1 MAQEIEFIRNGKRVS
16 VKDFGPTES
25 LLDYLRLTEDSYGT
39 KEGCGEGDCGACTVV
54 LGRQLNGKMHYRP
67 VNSCIYFLGMANGQE
82 IITVDDLAKQ
92 GEDLHP
98 VQQSMVNHH
107 AAQCGFCTPG
117 FVMALFALYHN
128 EAEVS
133 RSDVTTQLAGNL
145 CRCTGYR
152 PIVEAGLEACNQKTD
167 DKYSQ
172 KMQKTAQILA
182 KMPQKDLFI
191 GDNERFFA
199 APKSISS
206 LAELFQEH
214 PNATIVAGA
223 TDVGLWVTKRLM
235 DLPQII
241 YIGDVL
247 GLDHIILDDQK
258 ITIGA
263 GVTYANAME
272 AVGGLDDD
280 IAETMRRI
288 GSKQVRESGTIGGN
302 IANGSPIGDM
312 PPILIAMNAE
322 ITLQKGDTDRQVKL
336 EDYFIAYGKQ
346 DRQQSEFVKEIIIP
360 KLDADEHFRCYKI
373 SKRFDQDISAVMA
386 AFCFTIKDQKITAAR
401 IAFGGMAATPK
412 RASITEAA
420 LLGFDILSIEA
431 NHPIL
436 QKLAEDFAPMSDMR
450 ASADYRIKVAQGLLA
465 KAIIEIANQGES
477 TRILPTRS
485 AEMGVS

>member
-191 GDNERFFA
+191 GDNDRFFA

-206 LAELFQEH
+206 LAELFQKY

-360 KLDADEHFRCYKI
+360 KLGADEHFRCYKI

-420 LLGFDILSIEA
+420 LLGFDISSIEA

-465 KAIIEIANQGES
+465 KAIIEIANQGEP

>member
-1 MAQEIEFIRNGKRVS
+1 MAQEIEFIRNGKKVN
-16 VKDFGPTES
+16 VKNFGPTDS

-82 IITVDDLAKQ
+82 IITVDDLAGQ

-128 EAEVS
+128 ETNVS
-133 RSDVTTQLAGNL
+133 RDDVTTQLAGNL

-152 PIVEAGLEACNQKTD
+152 PIVEAGLEACNQQID
-167 DKYSQ
+167 DKFSQ

-191 GDNERFFA
+191 GDKKRFFA
-199 APKSISS
+199 APKSVSS
-206 LAELFQEH
+206 LADLYQKH
-214 PNATIVAGA
+214 PDATIVAGA

-235 DLPQII
+235 DLTKII
-241 YIGDVL
+241 YIGEVL
-247 GLDHIILDDQK
+247 GLDHVIMDDDKII
-258 ITIGA
+258 IGA
-263 GVTYANAME
+263 GVTYANAMD
-272 AVGGLDDD
+272 AVGGLDPD

-312 PPILIAMNAE
+312 PPILIAVNADVV
-322 ITLQKGDTDRQVKL
+322 LQKGDATRTIKL

-346 DRQQSEFVKEIIIP
+346 DRRESEFVKEIIIP
-360 KLDADEHFRCYKI
+360 KLQSNQHFRCYKI
-373 SKRFDQDISAVMA
+373 SKRFDQDISALMA
-386 AFCFTIKDQKITAAR
+386 AFNFSIENKKITAAC

-412 RASITEAA
+412 RAAATEAA
-420 LLGFDILSIEA
+420 LIGLDVSTIDQ

-436 QKLAEDFAPMSDMR
+436 NKLAEDFTPMSDMR
-450 ASADYRIKVAQGLLA
+450 ASAEYRINVAKGLLA
-465 KAIIEIANQGES
+465 KAMFEISDQGQP
-477 TRILPTRS
+477 TRILATRP
-485 AEMGVS
+485 ENEGVV